1 MKRKKHLLV
10 IIVVAALLL
19 IVSGSLFGYLKRHAM
34 ATAQTYEKGAPSL
47 PRHVLVATQGS
58 PFKDRLVTA
67 LAAQLEQRPVYVK
80 VIDVGGL
87 GDIDGADWHAIV
99 LVHSW
104 EFGKPPRVV
113 RDFVARLAAPD
124 KVIDVTTSG
133 SGREK
138 LPGVDVISS
147 ASVVDEV
154 PELVAQITL
163 KIDAR

>member
-1 MKRKKHLLV
+1 MARKKHLLV
-10 IIVVAALLL
+10 ISIVAVLLL
-19 IVSGSLFGYLKRHAM
+19 VVSGSLFGYLKRHGM
-34 ATAQTYEKGAPSL
+34 AQAQTYERGTPSQ

-58 PFKDRLVTA
+58 PFKDRLVTT
-67 LAAQLEQRPVYVK
+67 LVAQLEQQPVYVK

-147 ASVVDEV
+147 ASVMDKV
-154 PELVAQITL
+154 PELVAQIRL
-163 KIDAR
+163 RIDAR

>member
-1 MKRKKHLLV
+1 
-10 IIVVAALLL
+10 
-19 IVSGSLFGYLKRHAM
+19 
-34 ATAQTYEKGAPSL
+34 
-47 PRHVLVATQGS
+47 
-58 PFKDRLVTA
+58 
-67 LAAQLEQRPVYVK
+67 
-80 VIDVGGL
+80 
-87 GDIDGADWHAIV
+87 V

-147 ASVVDEV
+147 ASVMDKV
-154 PELVAQITL
+154 PELVAQIRL
-163 KIDAR
+163 RIDAR